1 MPDSWL
7 MIGAVALGA
16 ALAGFVQGLS
26 GFAFS
31 LVAMGL
37 WAWAL
42 PPQIAAP
49 LAVFGALL
57 GQVASLA
64 SVRGGFDFRRIAPLV
79 VGGALGVPVGVFL
92 LHNADP
98 AALQARD
105 RGAADALRPLRS
117 GGVAIRRA
125 SRRAGAA
132 STRSPACR
140 RRARRPGRHVGDR
153 AGDLDAIARLE
164 ARSQARDDAG
174 LQHRH
179 ARADAQPPTRARER
193 STQAAFRL
201 FALVAPAMLIPS
213 YFGARLYHRFSE
225 KTFERLVLALLLASG
240 LALLVGGA
248 RTLWGRAVAV
258 ARARA
263 GRQDDAGNEMPRPPP

>member
-1 MPDSWL
+1 MPNSWL
-7 MIGAVALGA
+7 TIGAVALGA

-64 SVRGGFDFRRIAPLV
+64 SVRAGFDIRRMAPLI

-98 AALQARD
+98 LRFKLAIGTLLTLYSLFGLLVTDPPRLKAGGGGL
-105 RGAADALRPLRS
+105 DAVAGLI
-117 GGVAIRRA
+117 GGVLGGLGGMAGAVPAIWTQLRGWKRDLRRA
-125 SRRAGAA
+125 TMQVYNIAMHVLTLSAYA
-132 STRSPACR
+132 ST
-140 RRARRPGRHVGDR
+140 GT
-153 AGDLDAIARLE
+153 LDA
-164 ARSQARDDAG
+164 
-174 LQHRH
+174 
-179 ARADAQPPTRARER
+179 T
-193 STQAAFRL
+193 AFHL

-213 YFGARLYHRFSE
+213 YIGARFYHRFSE
-225 KTFERLVLALLLASG
+225 KAFERLVLGLLLASG
-240 LALLVGGA
+240 VALLVASA
-248 RTLWGRAVAV
+248 RALWGKH
-258 ARARA
+258 
-263 GRQDDAGNEMPRPPP
+263 